1 MKLPIY
7 SDTIRTTCN
16 RGTPKL
22 LETKPSFV
30 NRLSPGGQEAKS
42 ETAFSHSQI
51 DIIHSFSARMCLK
64 LCGKKLVGKFA
75 FGLTFHGI
83 QITSVGDFAA
93 VKTNQIITG

>member
-1 MKLPIY
+1 
-7 SDTIRTTCN
+7 
-16 RGTPKL
+16 
-22 LETKPSFV
+22 
-30 NRLSPGGQEAKS
+30 
-42 ETAFSHSQI
+42 
-51 DIIHSFSARMCLK
+51 MCLK